1 MFRLC
6 LLHNQEELDCHT
18 PFMGTRLCNVEAI
31 VVVIA
36 GGALLVKNEQAEYKK
51 NHDDCVYLE
60 VNSYRP
66 ICPTITKFVPHI
78 LSIY

>member
-1 MFRLC
+1 
-6 LLHNQEELDCHT
+6 
-18 PFMGTRLCNVEAI
+18 MGTRLCHVEAI

-60 VNSYRP
+60 VNSYRSV
-66 ICPTITKFVPHI
+66 CLTITKFVPHI
-78 LSIY
+78 LLIY